1 VNNSKNVDTTVIDAG
16 INTQSTALVSKRKY
30 VEDEDIGHVMTDINK
45 LTNINVSSGQSKNS
59 TGNYILSG
67 NNSKKRNKK
76 SGEIRSS
83 SKFGDD
89 SSSTVN
95 NNNDDLLIR
104 NMFNCDSAF
113 MSSLNV
119 VSDDNAI
126 SPNNHTLNNSNII
139 NDNLIKPEELIS
151 EDLLDIFKVSECEN
165 SPYTLKREKISTH
178 KRSVKVEKVCP
189 VVFDDIDEIFKNI
202 L

>member
-1 VNNSKNVDTTVIDAG
+1 
-16 INTQSTALVSKRKY
+16 
-30 VEDEDIGHVMTDINK
+30 
-45 LTNINVSSGQSKNS
+45 
-59 TGNYILSG
+59 
-67 NNSKKRNKK
+67 
-76 SGEIRSS
+76 
-83 SKFGDD
+83 
-89 SSSTVN
+89 
-95 NNNDDLLIR
+95 
-104 NMFNCDSAF
+104 

-119 VSDDNAI
+119 VSDDNSI

-189 VVFDDIDEIFKNI
+189 VVFDDIDEIFKNVLGNLNKI
-202 L
+202 FTKIRNLIIPNFYNEYFF